1 MPKHKILVGTSG
13 FSFPD
18 WVGTVYPANIK
29 KEEMLTNY
37 QEHLKMET
45 VEINS
50 TYYSL
55 IRQKTIENMMNRTG
69 PEFKFAVKA
78 YKGITHE
85 FTGKDQDER
94 IRDIENFR
102 FTIAPLSQSHKLI
115 AVLLQFPYSFRPGQ
129 KSLDYLLFLRD
140 KFPEELVVEFRNIAW
155 HKDNYYEFL
164 KKNNLGYCVVDEP
177 KLKGLLPF
185 NPIATSETGYFRFH
199 GRNQEWFDSSSVS
212 ERYNYDYSDQEL
224 QYFVR
229 FVKGLSGKVSLL
241 TTFFNNCH
249 LGAALRNAQRFKQL
263 LSDAGQ

>member
-1 MPKHKILVGTSG
+1 MPKNKILVGTSG

-18 WVGTVYPANIK
+18 WVGTVYPASIK

-37 QEHLKMET
+37 QEHWKMEA

-85 FTGKDQDER
+85 FVRKSQDER
-94 IRDIENFR
+94 TRDIENFR

-129 KSLDYLLFLRD
+129 DSLDYLLFLRD
-140 KFPEELVVEFRNIAW
+140 NFSEELVVEFRNIAW
-155 HKDNYYEFL
+155 HKDNLYEFL
-164 KKNNLGYCVVDEP
+164 EKNKLGYCAVDEP

-185 NPIATSETGYFRFH
+185 NPIATSDIGYFRFH

-224 QYFVR
+224 QYFVS
-229 FVKGLSGKVSLL
+229 FVKELSGKVSLL